1 MYAKLVNKRY
11 KPSTIKKDE
20 NLTIKQKLTKF
31 LVVRINKEK
40 QYFLNQQYVKKD
52 NRYQKHQSN
61 LVDRQDWAYTKRQS
75 FKFDEKFLLN
85 LSSRRKSNFQER
97 QISSAK
103 FIEAT

>member
-61 LVDRQDWAYTKRQS
+61 LVDRQDWAYTKKQS
-75 FKFDEKFLLN
+75 FKFDEKSLLN
-85 LSSRRKSNFQER
+85 LLKPLNVCW
-97 QISSAK
+97 
-103 FIEAT
+103 